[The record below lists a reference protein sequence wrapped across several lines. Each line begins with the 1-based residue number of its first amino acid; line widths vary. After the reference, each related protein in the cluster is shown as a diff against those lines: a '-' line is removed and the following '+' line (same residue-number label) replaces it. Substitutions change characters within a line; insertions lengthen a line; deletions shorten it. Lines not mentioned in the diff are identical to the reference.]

1 MQNPSFVQEW
11 NQRAGFVA
19 AIAVINP
26 LILTAY
32 VLFWHPRGG
41 GFEFWLI
48 GMGLTFIVC
57 LISGSFMLLVII
69 ADRRK
74 RAREL
79 RKKVMWEGV
88 LPYDARRAK
97 AEKASE
103 AG

>member
-1 MQNPSFVQEW
+1 MNNPTFIQEW

-26 LILTAY
+26 MILTGY
-32 VLFWHPRGG
+32 VLFWHSGG
-41 GFEFWLI
+41 PGFEFWLV
-48 GMGLTFIVC
+48 GMGLTFMVC
-57 LISGSFMLLVII
+57 LIAGSFMLLVIV
-69 ADRRK
+69 ADRRT

-88 LPYDARRAK
+88 MPYNAAK
-97 AEKASE
+97 AKADKAAE